1 MVRFWLVFPLLT
13 VIAAYA
19 FFNRDEQQVAVRKPS
34 FVASRDVKVE
44 VLNGCGVDGMAR
56 TVGNRLRET
65 GFDVM
70 TLDNADRFDYPE
82 SIVIDR
88 LGKPDDADRVAEAL
102 GISNRIQQIVP
113 DPFRIESV
121 TLIIGRDFS
130 RIGLNRQ
137 TQTRVLP
144 TRASNL

>member
-1 MVRFWLVFPLLT
+1 MVRFWLLLPLVT
-13 VIAAYA
+13 VIAAFA
-19 FFNRDEQQVAVRKPS
+19 FFNRSDTPDPVAGPRYQ
-34 FVASRDVKVE
+34 ASRDVKIE
-44 VLNGCGVDGMAR
+44 VLNGCGINGIAR
-56 TVGNRLRET
+56 VVGNRLRET

-88 LGKPDDADRVAEAL
+88 LGNPDEADRVAEAL

-121 TLIIGRDFS
+121 TVIIGKDYA
-130 RIGLNRQ
+130 RIGLDDK
-137 TQTRVLP
+137 
-144 TRASNL
+144 ASRRIIPSKASTL

>member
-1 MVRFWLVFPLLT
+1 MGRFWLVFPLIT

-19 FFNRDEQQVAVRKPS
+19 LFSRDPEPEQAPRARFS
-34 FVASRDVKVE
+34 ASRDIKVE

-56 TVGNRLRET
+56 TVGNRLRDT

-88 LGKPDDADRVAEAL
+88 LGKPSEAVKVAEAL
-102 GISNRIQQIVP
+102 GISNQIQQIVP
-113 DPFRIESV
+113 DQFRIESV
-121 TLIIGRDFS
+121 TVIVGKDFG
-130 RIGLNRQ
+130 RIGLDQQVPPR
-137 TQTRVLP
+137 TITARV
-144 TRASNL
+144 SNL

>member
-1 MVRFWLVFPLLT
+1 MVRFWLLLPLVT

-19 FFNRDEQQVAVRKPS
+19 FFSRSDAPGPAAGPRYQ
-34 FVASRDVKVE
+34 ASRDVKVE
-44 VLNGCGVDGMAR
+44 VLNGCGVNGIAR
-56 TVGNRLRET
+56 VVGNRLRET

-88 LGKPDDADRVAEAL
+88 LGTPEEADRVAETL

-121 TLIIGRDFS
+121 TVIIGKDYG
-130 RIGLNRQ
+130 RIGLDDRVS
-137 TQTRVLP
+137 TRIIP
-144 TRASNL
+144 SKASTL

>member
-1 MVRFWLVFPLLT
+1 MVRFWLLFPLVT

-19 FFNRDEQQVAVRKPS
+19 FFSRDERPS
-34 FVASRDVKVE
+34 PTPGPTFSGSRDIKVE
-44 VLNGCGVDGMAR
+44 VLNGCGVNGLAR
-56 TVGNRLRET
+56 TVANRLRTT

-88 LGKPDDADRVAEAL
+88 LGNPEDADRVAEAL
-102 GISNRIQQIVP
+102 GISNRIQQIIP

-121 TLIIGRDFS
+121 TVIIGKDYS
-130 RIGLNRQ
+130 RIGLDQRV
-137 TQTRVLP
+137 TTRTLP
-144 TRASNL
+144 SRASTL

>member
-19 FFNRDEQQVAVRKPS
+19 FFTREELPTTQTRSS
-34 FVASRDVKVE
+34 FTASRDVKVE

-56 TVGNRLRET
+56 TVANRLRDT

-88 LGKPDDADRVAEAL
+88 LGAPQDADRVAEAL

-121 TLIIGRDFS
+121 TVIIGRDFG
-130 RIGLNRQ
+130 RIGLDQQ
-137 TQTRVLP
+137 TSSRMIP

>member
-13 VIAAYA
+13 VIAAYV
-19 FFNRDEQQVAVRKPS
+19 FFTREEQPETASRPS
-34 FVASRDVKVE
+34 FEASRDVKVE

-56 TVGNRLRET
+56 IVGNRLRET

-88 LGKPDDADRVAEAL
+88 LGTPENADRVAEAL

-121 TLIIGRDFS
+121 TVIIGRDFD
-130 RIGLNRQ
+130 RIGLDQQ
-137 TQTRVLP
+137 TGIRGIP
-144 TRASNL
+144 ARASNL